1 MLRLLRLICLL
12 FSLLANR
19 FNLASASSL
28 RPPANTGIGGGNMI
42 EIVLALLVL
51 TEVWVFEVE
60 TTFKSMLLLLLLLL
74 FWLLLILAKQ
84 NRNYETLNK
93 DILNFT

>member
-12 FSLLANR
+12 LSLLANR

-28 RPPANTGIGGGNMI
+28 LPPANTGIGGGSMI
-42 EIVLALLVL
+42 EIVLALFVL
-51 TEVWVFEVE
+51 TEVWVFEVD

-84 NRNYETLNK
+84 NRNYETLHK
-93 DILNFT
+93 DLLNFM

>member
-1 MLRLLRLICLL
+1 
-12 FSLLANR
+12 
-19 FNLASASSL
+19 
-28 RPPANTGIGGGNMI
+28 MI

-93 DILNFT
+93 DILSFM